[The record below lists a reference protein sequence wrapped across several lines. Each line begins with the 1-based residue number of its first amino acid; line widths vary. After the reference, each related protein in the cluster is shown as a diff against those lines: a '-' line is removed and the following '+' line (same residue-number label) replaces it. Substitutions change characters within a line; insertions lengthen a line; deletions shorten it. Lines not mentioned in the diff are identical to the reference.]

1 MSHYLSVKKHA
12 QFILLL
18 DPDKLP
24 IENVKSVI
32 ESSIDC
38 NVDIFFIGS
47 SLIID
52 SHFDLFCEEVKKYSE
67 VKPVIIFPGGSMQVS
82 THVDGIL
89 FMSLIS
95 GRNPDFLIGQ
105 QVLAAANV
113 KRSGIEAIP
122 TAYMLVESGVTTSVE
137 FMSNTKPL
145 PPEKADIAAAHAM
158 AAELLGFK
166 MIYLE
171 GGSGAKHSVSNKLVY
186 AVKKSANLPL
196 IVGGGIKTPEIAKEK
211 VQAGANFIVCGTVF
225 ENNTYDKT
233 LIKSIVEAVHEG

>member
-1 MSHYLSVKKHA
+1 MSQYLSVKDHA

-24 IENVKSVI
+24 IENIKSVV
-32 ESSIDC
+32 ESSIQC

-52 SHFDLFCEEVKKYSE
+52 SNFDLFCEEVKKYSAD
-67 VKPVIIFPGGSMQVS
+67 KSVIIFPGGSMQVS
-82 THVDGIL
+82 KHADGIL

-166 MIYLE
+166 LIYLE
-171 GGSGAKHSVSNKLVY
+171 GGSGAKHSVSNKLIY

-196 IVGGGIKTPEIAKEK
+196 IVGGGIRTPEIAKEK
-211 VQAGANFIVCGTVF
+211 VRAGANFIVCGTVF
-225 ENNTYDKT
+225 ENNTYDIN
-233 LIKSIVEAVHEG
+233 LITSIVQAIHEG